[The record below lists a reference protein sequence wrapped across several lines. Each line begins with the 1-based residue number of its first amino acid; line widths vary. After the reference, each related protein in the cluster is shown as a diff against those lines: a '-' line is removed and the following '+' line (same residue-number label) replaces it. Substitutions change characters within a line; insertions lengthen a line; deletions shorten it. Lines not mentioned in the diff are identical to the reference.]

1 MATYSVTFDPV
12 GATVEVDPS
21 LYPYSRYGQPGSL
34 LDIALAH
41 GVELE
46 HACGG
51 AGVCATCHVI
61 VVKGRENLSPPTDDE
76 LDVVDMAPNHTPD
89 SRLACKAVVRGD
101 VTVRV
106 PGWNR
111 NAVPEKT

>member
-1 MATYSVTFDPV
+1 MGQYKVTFEPM

-21 LYPYSRYGQPGSL
+21 LYPYSRHGQPGSL

-61 VVKGRENLSPPTDDE
+61 LVKGAENLSPPTDDE

-101 VTVRV
+101 VMVRV

-111 NAVPEKT
+111 NAVPETG